1 MLIGNHVSSSSNQ
14 NNELQNKMNKV
25 FAVGVGP
32 GSPKYVTDIVKEAI
46 SQCDVVIGYGYTIKT
61 IEEYVKGKKILEVT
75 MQNQEDAY
83 QKIAKEDNHTIL
95 VPFTGDVNFSES
107 EVVDRLIEIYD
118 EVEIIPG
125 ISSTQVAAS
134 RAKVPTDKSKVIT
147 MHISTSIEAVSYTHL
162 TLPTKRIV

>member
-1 MLIGNHVSSSSNQ
+1 
-14 NNELQNKMNKV
+14 MNKV

-61 IEEYVKGKKILEVT
+61 IEEYVKDKKILEVT
-75 MQNQEDAY
+75 MKNQEEAY
-83 QKIAKEDNHTIL
+83 QEIAKEDNHTIL

-134 RAKVPTDKSKVIT
+134 TAVTTIVTVSCVDINTLVDRAKVYPDLKQEERQEIIDLYYDFGDKFGLDCRDAKDD
-147 MHISTSIEAVSYTHL
+147 
-162 TLPTKRIV
+162 